1 MKIPA
6 EISGFLLVE
15 LFHSSMAA
23 RSAAPWFG
31 SKSHSTAPLDT
42 FFWFPLF
49 TSSISPGLHLCIPW
63 REYICY
69 QYISS
74 IIYSY
79 LLFTTSDSLFLHPA
93 LCQNI
98 HLTLCGRIWC
108 GVGLLLFFIKSP
120 AVFIDLIIVY
130 SDMWVVAMC
139 QPAAINE
146 FAQGRRI
153 GLLR

>member
-6 EISGFLLVE
+6 EISGFLLVV

-31 SKSHSTAPLDT
+31 SQSHSTAPLDH
-42 FFWFPLF
+42 FFDFSF
-49 TSSISPGLHLCIPW
+49 TSSMSPGLHLCIPW

-79 LLFTTSDSLFLHPA
+79 LLSTMSDSLFLYPA
-93 LCQNI
+93 LYQNI
-98 HLTLCGRIWC
+98 HLTLCGGNLMWC
-108 GVGLLLFFIKSP
+108 GII
-120 AVFIDLIIVY
+120 AVLH
-130 SDMWVVAMC
+130 
-139 QPAAINE
+139 QKP
-146 FAQGRRI
+146 GRLQRSYQS
-153 GLLR
+153 LQ

>member
-6 EISGFLLVE
+6 EISGFLLVV

-42 FFWFPLF
+42 FFDFSF
-49 TSSISPGLHLCIPW
+49 TSSMSPGLHLCIPW

-74 IIYSY
+74 LIYSY
-79 LLFTTSDSLFLHPA
+79 LLSTMSDSLFLHLV

-108 GVGLLLFFIKSP
+108 GVGLWLFFIKSP

-130 SDMWVVAMC
+130 SDICVVAMRK
-139 QPAAINE
+139 PAALNE
-146 FAQGRRI
+146 FAQGRRV

>member
-6 EISGFLLVE
+6 EISGFRLVV

-31 SKSHSTAPLDT
+31 SKSHSTAPLDH
-42 FFWFPLF
+42 FFDFSF
-49 TSSISPGLHLCIPW
+49 TSSMSPGLHLCIPW

-93 LCQNI
+93 LYQNL

-108 GVGLLLFFIKSP
+108 GVGLWLFFIKSP

-130 SDMWVVAMC
+130 SDICVVAMAY
-139 QPAAINE
+139 PTALHK
-146 FAQGRRI
+146 FLQGLRVW
-153 GLLR
+153 LLW